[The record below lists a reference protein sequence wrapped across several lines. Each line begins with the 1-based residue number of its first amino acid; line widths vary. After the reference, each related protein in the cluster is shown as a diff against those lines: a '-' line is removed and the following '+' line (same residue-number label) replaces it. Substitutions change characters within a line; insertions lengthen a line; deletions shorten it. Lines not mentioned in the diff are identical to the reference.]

1 MASQDLASGGGDLA
15 AKQARFDRA
24 MTLERSRCSRGR
36 GRELCRP
43 GRGAEL
49 AVQKTTLGN
58 GVARGTPTNA
68 VITNFVTDL
77 LTALTTFS

>member
-1 MASQDLASGGGDLA
+1 M
-15 AKQARFDRA
+15 
-24 MTLERSRCSRGR
+24 
-36 GRELCRP
+36 
-43 GRGAEL
+43 
-49 AVQKTTLGN
+49 QKTTLGN